1 MALSCSVTTRD
12 SLSKLGFASPSFCSA
27 FAASTVRASAIQ
39 VYLATPCSVALRHSS
54 NKFGS
59 ALALS
64 EVEIRVVVAGDVG
77 GEGRTGLRAVRC
89 RTLL

>member
-12 SLSKLGFASPSFCSA
+12 SLSKLGLAAPSFCSA

-59 ALALS
+59 ALALQS
-64 EVEIRVVVAGDVG
+64 LMILGLSSVLPLHSLYERVQSPP
-77 GEGRTGLRAVRC
+77 
-89 RTLL
+89 